1 MKIALLLA
9 IAASSAHAA
18 EVVGS
23 WTLESADSA
32 TVSGATFDLGGWL
45 NTTDAAVT
53 PAEAFTGA
61 GILERGWANLEVAES
76 IDFGFSG
83 GVTNNAGADLVMLD
97 AHFDDGEYLVSTDA
111 DGFTATFAL
120 TISMFVDTG
129 ESRAYYF
136 GLNDLGPF
144 PAEIWGAEFDLSSLG
159 IADGGSVNTIR
170 VTTTNTMADP
180 IGLGRIVPAPGT
192 SLLFATALVPFTRRR
207 R

>member
-9 IAASSAHAA
+9 IAASTAHAA

-23 WTLESADSA
+23 WTLESPDSA
-32 TVSGATFDLGGWL
+32 TVAGPFNPGGWL

-61 GILERGWANLEVAES
+61 GILERGWANIEVADS
-76 IDFGFSG
+76 MDFGFSG

-97 AHFDDGEYLVSTDA
+97 AHYDDGEYLVSTDA

-136 GLNDLGPF
+136 GLFDSGPF
-144 PAEIWGAEFDLSSLG
+144 TAQIWGAEFDLSSLG
-159 IADGGSVNTIR
+159 IADGDSVNTIR
-170 VTTTNTMADP
+170 VTATNTSADP
-180 IGLGRIVPAPGT
+180 IGLGRIVPAPAT
-192 SLLFATALVPFTRRR
+192 SLLLATAMIPFTRRR

>member
-1 MKIALLLA
+1 MRIALLLA

-32 TVSGATFDLGGWL
+32 TVAGSSFDLGGWL

-61 GILERGWANLEVAES
+61 GILERGWANIAVADS
-76 IDFGFSG
+76 MDFGFSG

-129 ESRAYYF
+129 ESRAYFF
-136 GLNDLGPF
+136 GLGGSYT
-144 PAEIWGAEFDLSSLG
+144 AQIWGAEFDLSSLG
-159 IADGGSVNTIR
+159 IADGDSVNTIR
-170 VTTTNTMADP
+170 VTATNTSADP

-192 SLLFATALVPFTRRR
+192 SLLLATAMIPFTRRR